1 MMAIATTVMW
11 VTLLFLLAALVG
23 GIFLQIFLSRRESR
37 WPGLVLPLLTFLL
50 SLLNVLNIADT
61 GSVSENVLLVL
72 VTVLIGNIPTLVLLA
87 IYWAAREKRGTGA
100 QREKMTFDDLKRGPT
115 DRNRPPPRG
124 RARLFSHGRG
134 AGSSGSGRRGCGRR
148 PQARCR
154 RAWRPSL
161 PPGAR
166 GPRRPAPRPGRR
178 RRRRA

>member
-87 IYWAAREKRGTGA
+87 IYWAAREKRRIRA
-100 QREKMTFDDLKRGPT
+100 QMDKMNIDDL
-115 DRNRPPPRG
+115 
-124 RARLFSHGRG
+124 
-134 AGSSGSGRRGCGRR
+134 
-148 PQARCR
+148 
-154 RAWRPSL
+154 
-161 PPGAR
+161 
-166 GPRRPAPRPGRR
+166 
-178 RRRRA
+178 

>member
-87 IYWAAREKRGTGA
+87 IYWATREKRRIRA
-100 QREKMTFDDLKRGPT
+100 QMDKMNIDDL
-115 DRNRPPPRG
+115 
-124 RARLFSHGRG
+124 
-134 AGSSGSGRRGCGRR
+134 
-148 PQARCR
+148 
-154 RAWRPSL
+154 
-161 PPGAR
+161 
-166 GPRRPAPRPGRR
+166 
-178 RRRRA
+178 

>member
-87 IYWAAREKRGTGA
+87 IYFACR
-100 QREKMTFDDLKRGPT
+100 QRF
-115 DRNRPPPRG
+115 
-124 RARLFSHGRG
+124 
-134 AGSSGSGRRGCGRR
+134 
-148 PQARCR
+148 
-154 RAWRPSL
+154 
-161 PPGAR
+161 
-166 GPRRPAPRPGRR
+166 RR
-178 RRRRA
+178 RREMDRMNAQDLE